1 MKSEVEM
8 KKEKIKIKM
17 LGNFDRYETGQI
29 IELSEDEA
37 VKLLSLG
44 YATRIDEPV
53 KLEVKD
59 GV

>member
-1 MKSEVEM
+1 M

-17 LGNFDRYETGQI
+17 LGNFDKYETGQI